1 MDGEIPVEE
10 LGIPFE
16 AIPEQMSATVGT
28 EYGEFVGAMHLVSNA
43 GESPEV
49 YYYHGDHLGSAS
61 WITDAS
67 GTAVQHLQ
75 YLPYGERFVD
85 QRTSGYCERF
95 TFTGKER
102 DEETGYGYFGA
113 RYMDHELMTMWLSV
127 DPMADKYP
135 GISPYAY
142 CAWNPVKL
150 VDPDGRDIWMIDNL
164 GNVVDYIECD
174 DYDCIHIVD
183 GEGNILSSSNYYE
196 PGTISELC
204 LDGQSNTSFSVC
216 GFDNAK
222 EIFEFLAG
230 QYTNSNGMP
239 LEWAHGTIVE
249 KSLLTLSSDN
259 NTNIITTTH
268 EKASVNLDVWLDNDF
283 VISRQAHN
291 HPSGRKYP
299 SNITASNGIRHG
311 DVPTALIFEK
321 IYPDIKNYFYIPSWG
336 YSRYDSLGTL
346 DTRILNQNLLS
357 LPNN

>member
-1 MDGEIPVEE
+1 MIVF
-10 LGIPFE
+10 I
-16 AIPEQMSATVGT
+16 
-28 EYGEFVGAMHLVSNA
+28 
-43 GESPEV
+43 
-49 YYYHGDHLGSAS
+49 
-61 WITDAS
+61 
-67 GTAVQHLQ
+67 
-75 YLPYGERFVD
+75 R
-85 QRTSGYCERF
+85 
-95 TFTGKER
+95 
-102 DEETGYGYFGA
+102 
-113 RYMDHELMTMWLSV
+113 
-127 DPMADKYP
+127 KYT
-135 GISPYAY
+135 I
-142 CAWNPVKL
+142 
-150 VDPDGRDIWMIDNL
+150 PDGRDIWMIDNL

-321 IYPDIKNYFYIPSWG
+321 IYLFW
-336 YSRYDSLGTL
+336 RMFGTFNPVNDPTYRMSHAVGGASKVK
-346 DTRILNQNLLS
+346 DTPVSFNQ
-357 LPNN
+357 

>member
-1 MDGEIPVEE
+1 MIVF
-10 LGIPFE
+10 I
-16 AIPEQMSATVGT
+16 
-28 EYGEFVGAMHLVSNA
+28 
-43 GESPEV
+43 
-49 YYYHGDHLGSAS
+49 
-61 WITDAS
+61 
-67 GTAVQHLQ
+67 
-75 YLPYGERFVD
+75 R
-85 QRTSGYCERF
+85 
-95 TFTGKER
+95 
-102 DEETGYGYFGA
+102 
-113 RYMDHELMTMWLSV
+113 
-127 DPMADKYP
+127 KYT
-135 GISPYAY
+135 I
-142 CAWNPVKL
+142 
-150 VDPDGRDIWMIDNL
+150 PDGRDIWMIDNL

-283 VISRQAHN
+283 AISRQAHN
-291 HPSGRKYP
+291 HPV
-299 SNITASNGIRHG
+299 AA
-311 DVPTALIFEK
+311 DVPVVVCCVGFAI
-321 IYPDIKNYFYIPSWG
+321 
-336 YSRYDSLGTL
+336 
-346 DTRILNQNLLS
+346 
-357 LPNN
+357 